1 MSKVINPFHT
11 LYLTEGV
18 EAVDIP
24 ALFSPVLVPH
34 VQSLFLPGNV
44 ELRGM
49 QGTGKS
55 MLLSLL
61 DTPVRLRFWE
71 QRSRRPGQPTTDDPL
86 PVEHRRFIGA
96 GINLSKSNAFKL
108 RGIKVSGDPVEN
120 IRLAC
125 QCFADFVNC
134 WVLRNLF
141 ESVERMIRELTDS
154 NARDRLEA
162 VGLTDD
168 ASKLN
173 HAVALLAK
181 DSRCEFLAGHKSVD
195 ELRASVDQ
203 RVTAYKRLITNP
215 RSRLSSDI
223 ENTRNILG
231 EPLSAAAEAL
241 RAAGAINERTNVFI
255 TLDQFETLDR
265 KAPYPGD
272 DERVLGFIRVV
283 DELISGRD
291 SAVSYRIGTRP
302 NTQLYLSDEARD
314 YLQIDLDAILQKKEA
329 SYKGRKSLFYRFAAD
344 AFVRR
349 VDAGRLEHA
358 KAIMSSPT
366 PLNFVFGTSPQT
378 AQRGRLTASK
388 SPRRVLKLEKDWP
401 DDAIEF
407 LNRLVEIDPISARL
421 GEAWVRQR
429 LAKEEDLDVTSWAE
443 PGGPPWE
450 AKAKQWWKKE
460 RLPLAALQVSA
471 RNSQRLLY
479 FGDLDIVQLSGENI
493 LVFVSIC
500 REIWECDQRYRA
512 LDGGSTKSVGKF
524 EQFEDGRQSEGI
536 RDASRSWRDK
546 IRSSPDGD
554 TLQRFLDELGRR
566 LHSKLISDRRMSYP
580 GANGISLARRD
591 YEADQN
597 LDIKRLL
604 DAATAECFLLK
615 RDHTPKNTSRGKSI
629 KWYPHPILAPYYEFT
644 VPHTKEPLYI
654 TAAKL
659 RDWLEPHVLPPRCEV
674 SLPKDPGSDVA
685 SARDTSEMTD
695 TLAGRSEAAKKSHDP
710 RQMTFGFDEG
720 D

>member
-1 MSKVINPFHT
+1 MSTVMNPFHT

-34 VQSLFLPGNV
+34 VQALFLPGNV

-61 DTPVRLRFWE
+61 DTSVRLQFWK
-71 QRSRRPGQPTTDDPL
+71 QRLRRPLQPTTDDPL

-108 RGIKVSGDPVEN
+108 RGIKLSNDSAEN

-134 WVLRNLF
+134 WVLRDLF
-141 ESVERMIRELTDS
+141 ESVETMIRKLTDS
-154 NARDRLEA
+154 NAQDRLEE

-173 HAVALLAK
+173 HAVGLLAK
-181 DSRCEFLAGHKSVD
+181 DSRCEFLAGQKSL
-195 ELRASVDQ
+195 EQLRAAVDQ

-215 RSRLSSDI
+215 RYKLSTDI

-231 EPLSAAAEAL
+231 EPLSAATEAL
-241 RAAGAINERTNVFI
+241 RAAGVISQRTNVFV

-291 SAVSYRIGTRP
+291 SVVSYRIGTRP

-329 SYKGRKSLFYRFAAD
+329 GYKGRKSLFYRFAAD

-349 VDAGRLEHA
+349 VDAGQLEHG
-358 KAIMSSPT
+358 KAILSSSM
-366 PLNFVFGTSPQT
+366 PLNFVFGTSPKT
-378 AQRGRLTASK
+378 AERGRLSASK
-388 SPRRVLKLEKDWP
+388 SPRRVLKIEKDWSA
-401 DDAIEF
+401 DVVEF
-407 LNRLVEIDPISARL
+407 LNDLVETDPISARL
-421 GEAWVRQR
+421 GEAWVRQC
-429 LAKEEDLDVTSWAE
+429 LAKEEHLDVKTWSE
-443 PGGPPWE
+443 PDGPPWE
-450 AKAKQWWKKE
+450 SKEKQWWKKE
-460 RLPLAALQVSA
+460 RLPLAALQVA
-471 RNSQRLLY
+471 TRNSQRLLY
-479 FGDLDIVQLSGENI
+479 FGDSDLVQISGGNI

-500 REIWECDQRYRA
+500 REIWECDMRFRA
-512 LDGGSTKSVGKF
+512 LDVGTTKNATEF
-524 EQFEDGRQSEGI
+524 EPFDRNRQSEGI
-536 RDASRSWRDK
+536 RDASRSWRDN

-591 YEADQN
+591 YEADEN
-597 LDIKRLL
+597 LDLKRLL

-629 KWYPHPILAPYYEFT
+629 KWYPHPILAPYYELT

-654 TAAKL
+654 TTKKL
-659 RDWLEPHVLPPRCEV
+659 REWLEPHVIATRV
-674 SLPKDPGSDVA
+674 QA
-685 SARDTSEMTD
+685 SSPENPSGNVHSAPDDSEATD
-695 TLAGRSEAAKKSHDP
+695 TPAGNSEVAKKSDDP

>member
-1 MSKVINPFHT
+1 MNPFHT

-55 MLLSLL
+55 MLLALL
-61 DTPVRLRFWE
+61 DTSVRLQFWKH
-71 QRSRRPGQPTTDDPL
+71 RSRKPGLPTTDDPV
-86 PVEHRRFIGA
+86 PAEHRRFIGA

-108 RGIKVSGDPVEN
+108 RGIKLSKEPKEN
-120 IRLAC
+120 IHLAC

-134 WVLRNLF
+134 WVLKDLFDSLETMICGLTSTDTRN
-141 ESVERMIRELTDS
+141 
-154 NARDRLEA
+154 RLEE

-168 ASKLN
+168 VGKLDQ
-173 HAVALLAK
+173 AVAMLG
-181 DSRCEFLAGHKSVD
+181 DDPRCDFLAGHKSV
-195 ELRASVDQ
+195 EQLYQSVNR

-215 RSRLSSDI
+215 RNKLSADV
-223 ENTRNILG
+223 ENTRSLLG
-231 EPLSAAAEAL
+231 EPLSAATEAL
-241 RAAGAINERTNVFI
+241 RTTGVINERTNIFI

-272 DERVLGFIRVV
+272 DERVLGLIRVV

-291 SAVSYRIGTRP
+291 SSVSYRIGTRP
-302 NTQLYLSDEARD
+302 NTQLRLSDASRD
-314 YLQIDLDAILQKKEA
+314 YSQIDLDAILQKKE
-329 SYKGRKSLFYRFAAD
+329 SGRKRRNDLFYRFAAD

-349 VDAGRLEHA
+349 VAGGQPEHA
-358 KAIMSSPT
+358 DAIVSSST
-366 PLNFVFGTSPQT
+366 PLNLVFGSSPKT
-378 AQRGRLTASK
+378 AERGRLSASK
-388 SPRRVLKLEKDWP
+388 SPKRVVKIDKDWP
-401 DDAIEF
+401 DDVGEF
-407 LNRLVEIDPISARL
+407 LSGLAKSDPISARL

-429 LAKEEDLDVTSWAE
+429 LAKDEELDVKTWTE
-443 PGGPPWE
+443 PDGPPWE
-450 AKAKQWWKKE
+450 SKAKRWWRKE
-460 RLPLAALQVSA
+460 RLPLAALQVA
-471 RNSQRLLY
+471 TRNSQRLLY
-479 FGDLDIVQLSGENI
+479 YGDMDIVHLSGENI

-500 REIWECDQRYRA
+500 REIWECDKRFRA
-512 LDGGSTKSVGKF
+512 LDVGSRQSAPKF
-524 EQFEDGRQSEGI
+524 EQFDHNRQSEGI
-536 RDASRSWRDK
+536 RDASRSWRDN

-591 YEADQN
+591 YEASEN

-629 KWYPHPILAPYYEFT
+629 KWYPHPILAPYYELT
-644 VPHTKEPLYI
+644 VPHTKEPLYV
-654 TAAKL
+654 TTDKL
-659 RDWLEPHVLPPRCEV
+659 RDWLEPHVIPHRVEAPGHGKPSANAETAGGVLKSIDRPPADSGTAYESV
-674 SLPKDPGSDVA
+674 
-685 SARDTSEMTD
+685 
-695 TLAGRSEAAKKSHDP
+695 DP
-710 RQMTFGFDEG
+710 RQMTFGFDEV